1 MIMESLVLHKIK
13 LAVLW
18 IFLAVGFSALAI
30 VSLMSPGAIEQI
42 IAGEIEDMGPIT
54 EGLLFLFA
62 ILWLI
67 PLTMAFLSL
76 TLKDSANRWANIIVG
91 IVWTALGIIDLGDTL
106 NRGWLTL
113 AFVAFSKTVAAVLIV
128 WYAWKWP
135 KQED

>member
-1 MIMESLVLHKIK
+1 MEDWKIK
-13 LAVLW
+13 IAVLW

-30 VSLMSPGAIEQI
+30 VSLMTPGAIEQI
-42 IAGEIEDMGPIT
+42 IAGEIEGEPIT

-76 TLKDSANRWANIIVG
+76 TMKDSANRWANIIVG

-128 WYAWKWP
+128 WYAWKS
-135 KQED
+135 KQKA

>member
-1 MIMESLVLHKIK
+1 MEDWKIK
-13 LAVLW
+13 IAVLW

-30 VSLMSPGAIEQI
+30 VSLMTPGAIEQI
-42 IAGEIEDMGPIT
+42 IAGEIEGEPIT

-76 TLKDSANRWANIIVG
+76 TMKDSANRWANIIVG

-128 WYAWKWP
+128 WYAWKS
-135 KQED
+135 KQKT

>member
-1 MIMESLVLHKIK
+1 LEDWKIK
-13 LAVLW
+13 IAVLW

-30 VSLMSPGAIEQI
+30 VSLMTPGAIEQI
-42 IAGEIEDMGPIT
+42 IAGEIEGEPIT

-76 TLKDSANRWANIIVG
+76 TMKDSANRWANIIVG

-128 WYAWKWP
+128 WYAWKS
-135 KQED
+135 KQKT